1 MTIPSRNFGLIVR
14 VQGGGDVV
22 PWDVGVDA
30 ANGCAQLGQIHFA
43 QNDAVCLL
51 VSVNQGGAE
60 GGHMPCISRQMRC

>member
-1 MTIPSRNFGLIVR
+1 MTITSRNFSLIVG

-22 PWDVGVDA
+22 PRDVGVDA
-30 ANGCAQLGQIHFA
+30 ANGCAQLGQIRFA

-60 GGHMPCISRQMRC
+60 GGHVSCIPRHVQC